1 LWKSVNVLRFEA
13 ACPFVRTKTYS
24 PLSLLPFLLNSKAND
39 FPNKTLSL
47 KWQQDSTGHQCAPSR
62 RFYKHVALSID
73 PMKVHLPVL
82 LAIAVTIASGPT
94 VAFERPETNG
104 HDLANPF
111 REPLLRPAFGN
122 RVVRQGIPT
131 SPFAIDHPV
140 EQMVYDG
147 LYAMH
152 YNANMTEERE
162 LDQSKLP
169 SATDADGHPLWYD
182 GWRQSEFLKTIIGW
196 LYVHNQYDDL
206 DRLFDDWNDS
216 RERLAD
222 GRWKLVMFHNA
233 MVGTFRSDWQQAL
246 DDVRHWREAKP
257 QSRAAILT
265 EALYW
270 LQYAWLARGGG
281 PANSVT
287 PEAWSLFKERLLK
300 ADTLLRQTKPLT
312 GSSPLWGRIS
322 LEVALGLDV
331 PRQQM
336 LETFMEVSKDGPV
349 YTPHYTAMANALSPR
364 WGGSWEWV
372 DQFVR
377 AAVTRTAGTEGY
389 SLYARIYWT
398 VREQHPDTF
407 ELFRDSR
414 ANWPDMKRGFD
425 DLMRAYPHSA
435 AVVNEFAAT
444 ACMANDKESFRA
456 LRLKL
461 GKAITRES
469 WPTNH
474 SLDLCDHSLGA
485 EPL

>member
-1 LWKSVNVLRFEA
+1 
-13 ACPFVRTKTYS
+13 
-24 PLSLLPFLLNSKAND
+24 
-39 FPNKTLSL
+39 
-47 KWQQDSTGHQCAPSR
+47 
-62 RFYKHVALSID
+62 
-73 PMKVHLPVL
+73 
-82 LAIAVTIASGPT
+82 
-94 VAFERPETNG
+94 
-104 HDLANPF
+104 
-111 REPLLRPAFGN
+111 
-122 RVVRQGIPT
+122 
-131 SPFAIDHPV
+131 
-140 EQMVYDG
+140 
-147 LYAMH
+147 
-152 YNANMTEERE
+152 
-162 LDQSKLP
+162 
-169 SATDADGHPLWYD
+169 
-182 GWRQSEFLKTIIGW
+182 
-196 LYVHNQYDDL
+196 
-206 DRLFDDWNDS
+206 
-216 RERLAD
+216 
-222 GRWKLVMFHNA
+222 
-233 MVGTFRSDWQQAL
+233 
-246 DDVRHWREAKP
+246 
-257 QSRAAILT
+257 
-265 EALYW
+265 
-270 LQYAWLARGGG
+270 
-281 PANSVT
+281 
-287 PEAWSLFKERLLK
+287 LFKERLLK